1 MSEVP
6 FSAFDRSA
14 MTRALELAALG
25 LQTAHP
31 NPRVGC
37 VIARGE
43 RIVAEGWHVRAGEP
57 HAEAHALRTAGT
69 AAAGATAYVTLE
81 PCSHHGR
88 TPPCAQAL
96 LAAGIGRVVFA
107 LGDPNPRVNGGGALL
122 LREGGV
128 RVESGLLEAEAA
140 ELNVGFLKRMRSGR
154 PWVRVKLAMSLDGR
168 TALANGESHWIT
180 GPDARQDVHHWRAR
194 SDAVLTGI
202 GTVLA
207 DDPRLDV
214 RLPDPPGGA
223 RPPQL
228 RVVLDS
234 QLRTPPAARLFS
246 IPGPVLVAGRV
257 QPPAEAQAF
266 AHRRAAL
273 EAHATVVT
281 LPAAAGGHL
290 PLQAVLEDLGRRE
303 INELWVEAGPTLAGA
318 LLADGWADEL
328 ILYVAPRLLGPQ
340 GRPLVHLPALERL
353 QDSAWFDIIASEPIG
368 ADLRLRL
375 RPRPP
380 SQEDP

>member
-1 MSEVP
+1 MSEAP
-6 FSAFDRSA
+6 FSPFDCRA
-14 MTRALELAALG
+14 MARALELAALG
-25 LQTAHP
+25 LQTTHP

-37 VIARGE
+37 VIACGE
-43 RIVAEGWHVRAGEP
+43 RIIGEGWHVRAGEP
-57 HAEAHALRTAGT
+57 HAEVHALRAAG
-69 AAAGATAYVTLE
+69 AAAFGATAYVTLE

-96 LAAGIGRVVFA
+96 LDAGIGRVVFA
-107 LGDPNPRVNGGGALL
+107 VGDPNPRVNGGGARR

-128 RVESGLLEAEAA
+128 TVQSGLLQAEAA
-140 ELNVGFLKRMRSGR
+140 ELNVGFLKRMRTGR

-168 TALANGESHWIT
+168 TALADGQSHWIT
-180 GPDARQDVHHWRAR
+180 GPAARQDVQHWRAR
-194 SDAVLTGI
+194 SGAVLTGI
-202 GTVLA
+202 GTLLA

-234 QLRTPPAARLFS
+234 QLRTPPEARLFS

-257 QPPAEAQAF
+257 PPPAEAQAF
-266 AHRRAAL
+266 ARRRTAL
-273 EAHATVVT
+273 EVHAAVET
-281 LPAAAGGHL
+281 LPASAGGRIAL
-290 PLQAVLEDLGRRE
+290 EAVLEDLGRRE

-380 SQEDP
+380 FQEDP